1 MTVILWRRVR
11 DSNPRSLA
19 GHEISSFAP
28 STTRTTLQLTS
39 VLYQQAQEKSRFFR
53 QFHHIAHLLHNAVE
67 GISAVRTQATGTVLN
82 ALLRVCKIAAAVLS
96 QRIQR
101 AVAEQAVKVL
111 RVTALVAR
119 EILTLGILKEFI
131 IFHIVPFLPL
141 QMGLLLV

>member
-1 MTVILWRRVR
+1 M
-11 DSNPRSLA
+11 
-19 GHEISSFAP
+19 
-28 STTRTTLQLTS
+28 
-39 VLYQQAQEKSRFFR
+39 
-53 QFHHIAHLLHNAVE
+53 
-67 GISAVRTQATGTVLN
+67 RTQATGTVLN
-82 ALLRVCKIAAAVLS
+82 ALLRVRKITAAVLS

-111 RVTALVAR
+111 LVTALVAR